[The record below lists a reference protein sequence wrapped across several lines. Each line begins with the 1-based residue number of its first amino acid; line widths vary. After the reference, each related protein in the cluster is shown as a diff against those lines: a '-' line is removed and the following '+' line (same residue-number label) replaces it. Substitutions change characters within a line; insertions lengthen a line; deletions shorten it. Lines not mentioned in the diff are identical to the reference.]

1 MEKSNIKHLCKTF
14 NIEKYKINNDYTI
27 DVYQD
32 VNLQNNALVQIRIPF
47 NNVYGNFNCKNNKL
61 TSLINS
67 PKYVSGYFNC
77 SNNELTSLGG
87 CPKIIDGLFICSF
100 NRIESLKY
108 GPEIVGG
115 SYVCGGNKIT
125 SLEFLP
131 EKLTSL
137 NVSNNNLT
145 NLKFISKYI
154 SDSIYIYNNDIEDFN
169 DLPYH
174 LIKNVKTEQVNELLK
189 YKRSKKLELINSLF

>member
-47 NNVYGNFNCKNNKL
+47 NNVYGNFNCRNNKL

-87 CPKIIDGLFICSF
+87 CPKIIDGIFICSF

-174 LIKNVKTEQVNELLK
+174 LIKNVKTDKFNELLK
-189 YKRSKKLELINSLF
+189 YKRSKILELINNLF

>member
-1 MEKSNIKHLCKTF
+1 MEKSNINHLCKTF

-47 NNVYGNFNCKNNKL
+47 NNVYGNFVCSKNNL
-61 TSLINS
+61 TSLIYC
-67 PKYVSGYFNC
+67 PRYVSGYFNC

-174 LIKNVKTEQVNELLK
+174 LIKNVKTDKFNELLK
-189 YKRSKKLELINSLF
+189 YKRSKILELINNLF

>member
-1 MEKSNIKHLCKTF
+1 MEKSNIIHLCKTF

-47 NNVYGNFNCKNNKL
+47 NNVYGNFDCSKNNL
-61 TSLINS
+61 TSLIYC
-67 PKYVSGYFNC
+67 PRYVSGHFNC

-174 LIKNVKTEQVNELLK
+174 LIKNVKTDKFNELLK
-189 YKRSKKLELINSLF
+189 YKRSKILELINSLF

>member
-1 MEKSNIKHLCKTF
+1 MEKSNIIHLCKSF
-14 NIEKYKINNDYTI
+14 NIEKYKINDDNTI

-32 VNLQNNALVQIRIPF
+32 VDLQGMTLVQIRIPF
-47 NNVYGNFNCKNNKL
+47 RNIYGNFNCNNNKL
-61 TSLINS
+61 TSLIYS
-67 PKYVSGYFNC
+67 PKYVSGFFNC
-77 SNNELTSLGG
+77 SNNELTSLNG
-87 CPKIIDGLFICSF
+87 CPKKINGDFICVF
-100 NRIESLKY
+100 NKIESLKY

-131 EKLTSL
+131 ERLKSL

-169 DLPYH
+169 DLSYH
-174 LIKNVKTEQVNELLK
+174 LIKNVKTDKVNELLK

>member
-1 MEKSNIKHLCKTF
+1 MEKSNIIHLCKTF

-77 SNNELTSLGG
+77 SNNKLTSLGG
-87 CPKIIDGLFICSF
+87 CPKIIDGIFICSF

-108 GPEIVGG
+108 GPKIVGG

-131 EKLTSL
+131 EKLISL
-137 NVSNNNLT
+137 NVSSNNLT
-145 NLKFISKYI
+145 NLKYISKDI
-154 SDSIYIYNNDIEDFN
+154 SSVIHIYDNDIEDFN

-174 LIKNVKTEQVNELLK
+174 LIDNIKTSHVKELRK
-189 YKRSKKLELINSLF
+189 YKRSKKLELINNLF

>member
-47 NNVYGNFNCKNNKL
+47 NNVYGNFNCRNNKL

-67 PKYVSGYFNC
+67 PKYVSGYFDC

-174 LIKNVKTEQVNELLK
+174 LIKNVKTDKFNELLK
-189 YKRSKKLELINSLF
+189 YKRSKILELINSLF